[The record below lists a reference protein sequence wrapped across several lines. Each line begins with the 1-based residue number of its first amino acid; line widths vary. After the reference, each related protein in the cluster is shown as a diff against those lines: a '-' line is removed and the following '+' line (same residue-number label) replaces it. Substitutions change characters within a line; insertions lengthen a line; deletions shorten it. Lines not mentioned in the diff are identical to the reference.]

1 MQCEALIWVK
11 KNLQHTKLISCSRA
25 KAYFLYST
33 WVYNFGGV
41 MPKSKPFLLTSQLI
55 ILHNMYNGRVGTK
68 KVDRLFKAI
77 LTCLFIHTQ
86 SPLSST
92 WSIPWLLDYAGNSI
106 VHTYWRAQ
114 QWSKLLLALLWPKI
128 HFANQRTNIFFGPT
142 WLMLFS
148 LKDRTC

>member
-55 ILHNMYNGRVGTK
+55 ILHNMYDGRVATK

-92 WSIPWLLDYAGNSI
+92 WYTMI
-106 VHTYWRAQ
+106 VRLCREFYSTYVLE
-114 QWSKLLLALLWPKI
+114 SPTMVKI
-128 HFANQRTNIFFGPT
+128 TFGPLVAKNT
-142 WLMLFS
+142 FCQS
-148 LKDRTC
+148 KDKHIFWPNLAHAF